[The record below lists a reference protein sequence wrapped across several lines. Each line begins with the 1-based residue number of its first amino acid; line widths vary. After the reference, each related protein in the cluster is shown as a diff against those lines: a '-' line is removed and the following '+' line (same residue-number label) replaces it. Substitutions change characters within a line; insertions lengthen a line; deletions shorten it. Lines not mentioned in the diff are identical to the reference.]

1 MGRLPYSNRYF
12 NKPKS
17 TLSDKPDFKSGSY
30 MLIEIHSIIYLVETI
45 VVTEECL
52 KLKFLEN
59 FPSGIGVVNKQ
70 LWIKLSEFKL
80 IEILTIEKVRE
91 IKIDLIS

>member
-1 MGRLPYSNRYF
+1 
-12 NKPKS
+12 
-17 TLSDKPDFKSGSY
+17 

-45 VVTEECL
+45 VVTKECV

-59 FPSGIGVVNKQ
+59 YPNDMGIVNGQ
-70 LWIKLSEFKL
+70 LWIKVSEFKL